1 MLYHM
6 SQGEGEG
13 EGRMVEGGG
22 GSASRPLAQLLVC
35 YGDELIRQRFLR
47 SALHVMY
54 VCTYRVPL
62 PVAGLNDNSRTQDKI
77 WSKLKTSNQ
86 NQSNAY
92 VFFIYMYFHIS
103 IVIISPA

>member
-6 SQGEGEG
+6 SQGEGEGEG

-47 SALHVMY
+47 SALHVCT
-54 VCTYRVPL
+54 CTYVHT
-62 PVAGLNDNSRTQDKI
+62 GFNSQ
-77 WSKLKTSNQ
+77 
-86 NQSNAY
+86 
-92 VFFIYMYFHIS
+92 
-103 IVIISPA
+103 